1 MPENLLSRYLSKIFI
16 GICYGISFPLTITV
30 LDYWLKDLG
39 VSNTLIGLFSFIHW
53 PFMLKFLWGPIIENF
68 DIPVL
73 SKRLSRYKSWMTCSY
88 IFLILGIVVM
98 AYSDPNRNV
107 FWLIFGA
114 SLVAIADG
122 CKNIVLYPYQLIGK
136 KEDSVGFIA
145 GCVNIGNRLGSIFIK
160 VSTLY
165 VAHFFSWK
173 TAYLSAALMI
183 FVIMI
188 INFFIEEPQK
198 KFEIHKNFSLKRAY
212 FRSFFMPI
220 KKFLET
226 KNSAKFLTIIGLYKA
241 ADFMMQKMSKLFCIE
256 VGFSKIEIANII
268 QFYGSITV
276 IVGSFLGGYAIKK
289 LGLIRSMRLILSLHA
304 ISFLAYLLLNEFGKD
319 NSILIFIITFE
330 ALSGGAVTS
339 CFIAFFYTIAAD
351 LTIYAILWALYEFS
365 GLIFMSVSG
374 IFATCVGWRL
384 FFCLVPM
391 LIIPNLVLLRKIR
404 LSKL

>member
-384 FFCLVPM
+384 LFCLVPM

>member
-1 MPENLLSRYLSKIFI
+1 MLSQYLSKIFI

-39 VSNTLIGLFSFIHW
+39 ISNALIGLFSFIHW

-68 DIPVL
+68 DIPLL
-73 SKRLSRYKSWMTCSY
+73 SKKMSRYKSWMTCSY
-88 IFLILGIVVM
+88 LVLILGIVIM
-98 AYSDPNRNV
+98 ANSNPSTNV

-145 GCVNIGNRLGSIFIK
+145 SCVNLGNRLGSIFIK

-165 VAHFFSWK
+165 VAHFFDWR

-183 FVIMI
+183 FFVMI
-188 INFFIEEPQK
+188 INFVIEEPQK
-198 KFEIHKNFSLKRAY
+198 DFEIRRKFSLKREY
-212 FRSFFMPI
+212 LKSFFSPI
-220 KKFLET
+220 KRFLKT
-226 KNSAKFLTIIGLYKA
+226 QDSAKFLTIVGLYKS
-241 ADFMMQKMSKLFCIE
+241 ADFMMQKMSRIFCIE

-276 IVGSFLGGYAIKK
+276 IVGSFIGGYAIKK
-289 LGLIRSMRLILSLHA
+289 LGLMRSMRLILALHA
-304 ISFLAYLLLNEFGKD
+304 TSFLAYLLLTEFGKN
-319 NSILIFIITFE
+319 NSFLTWIITFE

-351 LTIYAILWALYEFS
+351 LTIYAVLWALYELS

-374 IFATCVGWRL
+374 IFANFLGWRL
-384 FFCLVPM
+384 FFCFVPM
-391 LIIPNLVLLRKIR
+391 LIIPNLMMLRKMKSQKQT
-404 LSKL
+404 LQ

>member
-1 MPENLLSRYLSKIFI
+1 MSRYLSKIFI

-39 VSNTLIGLFSFIHW
+39 ISNALIGLFSFIHW

-68 DIPVL
+68 DVPML
-73 SKRLSRYKSWMTCSY
+73 SKKMSRYKSWMTCSY
-88 IFLILGIVVM
+88 IFLILGIVIM
-98 AYSDPNRNV
+98 ANSNPTTNV

-136 KEDSVGFIA
+136 QENSVGFIA
-145 GCVNIGNRLGSIFIK
+145 SCVNLGNRLGSIFIK

-165 VAHFFSWK
+165 VAHFFDWR
-173 TAYLSAALMI
+173 TAYLFAALMI
-183 FVIMI
+183 FAVMM
-188 INFFIEEPQK
+188 INFVIEEPQK
-198 KFEIHKNFSLKRAY
+198 NFENREDFSLKQFY
-212 FRSFFMPI
+212 LKSFFLPI
-220 KKFLET
+220 KRFLKTEH
-226 KNSAKFLTIIGLYKA
+226 SAKILTIVGLYKS
-241 ADFMMQKMSKLFCIE
+241 ADFMMQKMSRIFCIE

-304 ISFLAYLLLNEFGKD
+304 VSFLAYLLLTEFGKE
-319 NSILIFIITFE
+319 NTLLTMIITLE
-330 ALSGGAVTS
+330 ALSGGAVTA
-339 CFIAFFYTIAAD
+339 CFLGFFYTIVAD

-374 IFATCVGWRL
+374 IFANLLGWKL

-391 LIIPNLVLLRKIR
+391 LVIPNLMLLRKM
-404 LSKL
+404 KV

>member
-98 AYSDPNRNV
+98 AYSDPNKNV

-145 GCVNIGNRLGSIFIK
+145 SCVNIGNRLGSIFIK

-183 FVIMI
+183 FVVMI

-351 LTIYAILWALYEFS
+351 LTIYAILWAVYEFS

-374 IFATCVGWRL
+374 IFANLLGWRL